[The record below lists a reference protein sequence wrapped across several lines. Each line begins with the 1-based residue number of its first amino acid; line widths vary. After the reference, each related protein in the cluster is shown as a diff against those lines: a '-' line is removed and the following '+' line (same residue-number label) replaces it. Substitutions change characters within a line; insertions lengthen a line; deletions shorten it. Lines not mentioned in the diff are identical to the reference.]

1 MISALSSSVSAIN
14 AFEKK
19 MAVVSNNIANSQ
31 TDGFKKS
38 RADLK
43 EGGAGAVA
51 VDINIIDNPGP
62 VVSVKEKAGIA
73 EKEMSNVDLA
83 GEIPQAILVQTGFE
97 ANLKMLKT
105 EDEMLGTLL
114 DILA

>member
-1 MISALSSSVSAIN
+1 MISALSSAVSAIN
-14 AFEKK
+14 ALDKK

-43 EGGAGAVA
+43 EGGAGAVE
-51 VDINIIDNPGP
+51 VDIRVVDTPGP
-62 VVSVKEKAGIA
+62 IVSVEENGGTV
-73 EKEMSNVDLA
+73 ETETSNVDLA
-83 GEIPQAILVQTGFE
+83 EELPQTILAQTGFE

-105 EDEMLGTLL
+105 EDEMMGTLL
-114 DILA
+114 DIFG

>member
-1 MISALSSSVSAIN
+1 MISALSSAVSAIN
-14 AFEKK
+14 AFDKK

-43 EGGAGAVA
+43 EGHAGAVE
-51 VDINIIDNPGP
+51 VDISVVDTPGP
-62 VVSVKEKAGIA
+62 IVSVEENGGIV

-83 GEIPQAILVQTGFE
+83 EEIPQTILVQTGVE
-97 ANLKMLKT
+97 ANLKTLKT
-105 EDEMLGTLL
+105 EDEMMGTLL
-114 DILA
+114 DMLG